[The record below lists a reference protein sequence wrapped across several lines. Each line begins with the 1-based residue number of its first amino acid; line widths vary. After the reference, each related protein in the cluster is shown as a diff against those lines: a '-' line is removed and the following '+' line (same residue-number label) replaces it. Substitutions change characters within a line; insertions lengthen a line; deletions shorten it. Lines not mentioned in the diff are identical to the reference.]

1 MHNRALSDARFAS
14 SAGEARCP
22 GSQPGASPQAPL
34 PARLPTQAAQPGAP
48 AYLAAGCQR
57 SGGASSASP
66 PRLLHRSER
75 HVPGLRGRTPGN
87 YYGLGR
93 GKGGGGQREGVGG
106 RAAAFY
112 SPPKPP
118 PATEHAQLPGFA
130 PRRTFHERTQLF
142 RVFAAAGGRLAVAAA
157 VGGGGSRGECLHSA
171 EPGAGRKQPLAK
183 PVTQLLYPGAGAAP
197 ARPLRIHSGF
207 AEILCKTNVGP
218 SFAKEESKEGRG
230 GGAERQI
237 PPLTSLL
244 PPGPVLLKLQR
255 AIGLKCKFR
264 VTGFVQVPQVLQA
277 KQAVR

>member
-1 MHNRALSDARFAS
+1 MGGGGGPRIPALQPAGPQLLASPRRCTIARCQIS
-14 SAGEARCP
+14 PSHPAGEARCP
-22 GSQPGASPQAPL
+22 GSQPCASTLAPL
-34 PARLPTQAAQPGAP
+34 PAPLPTQAAPPGAP
-48 AYLAAGCQR
+48 AYLVAGCQR

-142 RVFAAAGGRLAVAAA
+142 RVFAAAGGRQAVAAA
-157 VGGGGSRGECLHSA
+157 GGGWGGRVGGVSTR
-171 EPGAGRKQPLAK
+171 
-183 PVTQLLYPGAGAAP
+183 
-197 ARPLRIHSGF
+197 
-207 AEILCKTNVGP
+207 
-218 SFAKEESKEGRG
+218 
-230 GGAERQI
+230 
-237 PPLTSLL
+237 
-244 PPGPVLLKLQR
+244 
-255 AIGLKCKFR
+255 
-264 VTGFVQVPQVLQA
+264 
-277 KQAVR
+277 

>member
-1 MHNRALSDARFAS
+1 MHNRALSDVRFAS

-75 HVPGLRGRTPGN
+75 HVPGLCGRTPGN

-93 GKGGGGQREGVGG
+93 GKGGGCQREGMGG

-142 RVFAAAGGRLAVAAA
+142 RVFAAAGGRQAVAAA
-157 VGGGGSRGECLHSA
+157 VGGGGESGGVSPLCGARSREKAASCQASHPAALPRRRGSSCTLPPHTLGVRRNFVRDQCGA
-171 EPGAGRKQPLAK
+171 EPR
-183 PVTQLLYPGAGAAP
+183 
-197 ARPLRIHSGF
+197 
-207 AEILCKTNVGP
+207 
-218 SFAKEESKEGRG
+218 
-230 GGAERQI
+230 
-237 PPLTSLL
+237 
-244 PPGPVLLKLQR
+244 
-255 AIGLKCKFR
+255 
-264 VTGFVQVPQVLQA
+264 
-277 KQAVR
+277 